1 MSEKIIMNSNLIVN
15 NLKYIST
22 IYYCSFSL
30 RRFKLWDVIVCT
42 SEIALLSSFLKDYL
56 GFKKILLIRNKWDI
70 AGRENTDV
78 PVLVLTPC
86 AIELHLH

>member
-1 MSEKIIMNSNLIVN
+1 MNSNLIVN

-56 GFKKILLIRNKWDI
+56 GF
-70 AGRENTDV
+70 
-78 PVLVLTPC
+78 
-86 AIELHLH
+86 